1 MFSSGSFMVS
11 GLRFKSFI
19 HFELTFVYKY
29 RSDFILL
36 HVNIQ
41 FFQFSLLKRLA
52 FYIIYSLYIS
62 QKLVYCICLELS
74 LDSLFCSIFLS
85 IMPKL
90 YCFDYYRFVIQFEI
104 RNGMLTAL
112 LFLLKIHDS
121 GSLKFHTDFRI
132 LLSISVK
139 NVIVPTSLV
148 KQTQRSPK
156 ICNSCDTLNLSTSL
170 FAFVALTSTLNV
182 CHIPDGS

>member
-74 LDSLFCSIFLS
+74 LGSLFCSIFLS

-132 LLSISVK
+132 LLSIFVK

-148 KQTQRSPK
+148 K
-156 ICNSCDTLNLSTSL
+156 
-170 FAFVALTSTLNV
+170 
-182 CHIPDGS
+182 